1 MSFSLREYIT
11 QTSVSAVGARILTEL
26 TAWLGFLADL
36 TQKNILFFVPD
47 AEKTAVIVTEKAAPA
62 VGVAIDFGQV
72 GEKFP
77 LKYEQILTGVLRTG
91 RPISGRREV
100 ELGVS
105 LSFDVYPVLD
115 NAGLVLALIAF
126 VGSPDNT
133 PQLLLDS
140 AWRLL
145 GLPYPTDATEQMN
158 VSTQDGILLYNPAG
172 RVVYMN
178 EIGQR
183 LLHLWEVSQP
193 NTALRMSDS
202 LVMAPVE
209 QARTEKAIVTAEWE
223 LPQAVLAAR
232 ALPIPAEGTVAGVLL
247 LLTDVTML
255 RQKEKEIF
263 VKDVV
268 IQEIHH
274 RVKNNLQ
281 TVASLL
287 RMQERRS
294 GEETK
299 AALKEAERRI
309 LAIASIHDTLAAQ
322 VEDEVDIALLIEGLI
337 QQLRL
342 EWAPAVEITWEAAGT
357 WGTVT
362 SKDALTIGMT
372 VHELVQNACEHGKG
386 ESKQQQ
392 VNVRL
397 YGDTDGLR
405 LTIQNFGPPLPPDFS
420 PDRYRL
426 GLQIVANLVKFHL
439 GGTFVMQNEKN
450 SVLAICQ
457 FPRKEEK

>member
-1 MSFSLREYIT
+1 
-11 QTSVSAVGARILTEL
+11 
-26 TAWLGFLADL
+26 
-36 TQKNILFFVPD
+36 
-47 AEKTAVIVTEKAAPA
+47 
-62 VGVAIDFGQV
+62 
-72 GEKFP
+72 
-77 LKYEQILTGVLRTG
+77 
-91 RPISGRREV
+91 
-100 ELGVS
+100 
-105 LSFDVYPVLD
+105 
-115 NAGLVLALIAF
+115 
-126 VGSPDNT
+126 
-133 PQLLLDS
+133 
-140 AWRLL
+140 
-145 GLPYPTDATEQMN
+145 
-158 VSTQDGILLYNPAG
+158 
-172 RVVYMN
+172 
-178 EIGQR
+178 
-183 LLHLWEVSQP
+183 
-193 NTALRMSDS
+193 
-202 LVMAPVE
+202 
-209 QARTEKAIVTAEWE
+209 
-223 LPQAVLAAR
+223 
-232 ALPIPAEGTVAGVLL
+232 
-247 LLTDVTML
+247 ML

-299 AALKEAERRI
+299 VALKEAERRI
-309 LAIASIHDTLAAQ
+309 LAIAAIHDTLAAQ

-342 EWAPAVEITWEAAGT
+342 EWAPTVEITWEAAGT
-357 WGTVT
+357 WGVVT
-362 SKDALTIGMT
+362 SEDALTIGMT

-386 ESKQQQ
+386 ESKQQR

-397 YGDTDGLR
+397 YGDANELR
-405 LTIQNFGPPLPPDFS
+405 LTIQNFGPPLPSDFS

-439 GGTFVMQNEKN
+439 GGTFIMQNEKN

>member
-26 TAWLGFLADL
+26 TAWLDFLADL

-158 VSTQDGILLYNPAG
+158 VSTQDGILLYNPF
-172 RVVYMN
+172 
-178 EIGQR
+178 I
-183 LLHLWEVSQP
+183 
-193 NTALRMSDS
+193 
-202 LVMAPVE
+202 
-209 QARTEKAIVTAEWE
+209 
-223 LPQAVLAAR
+223 
-232 ALPIPAEGTVAGVLL
+232 
-247 LLTDVTML
+247 
-255 RQKEKEIF
+255 
-263 VKDVV
+263 
-268 IQEIHH
+268 
-274 RVKNNLQ
+274 
-281 TVASLL
+281 
-287 RMQERRS
+287 
-294 GEETK
+294 
-299 AALKEAERRI
+299 
-309 LAIASIHDTLAAQ
+309 
-322 VEDEVDIALLIEGLI
+322 
-337 QQLRL
+337 
-342 EWAPAVEITWEAAGT
+342 
-357 WGTVT
+357 
-362 SKDALTIGMT
+362 
-372 VHELVQNACEHGKG
+372 
-386 ESKQQQ
+386 
-392 VNVRL
+392 
-397 YGDTDGLR
+397 
-405 LTIQNFGPPLPPDFS
+405 
-420 PDRYRL
+420 
-426 GLQIVANLVKFHL
+426 
-439 GGTFVMQNEKN
+439 
-450 SVLAICQ
+450 
-457 FPRKEEK
+457 